1 MSPVLRVL
9 FAPGFFASSPV
20 HVALAI
26 GGIAALVS
34 GVVGTF
40 TVLRG
45 QSYSGHALADLS
57 VTGGSASF
65 LASISP
71 LWGFAATG
79 VLAATVM
86 DMIGVRRPRGRDLA
100 TGIVRGAGLGLAAL
114 FLYWDTT
121 STSTTGAAITIL
133 FGSMFTISSNIVP
146 LVAAFGVPALAII
159 AILYRPLLL
168 SSVSADVAAARGVRV
183 RLAGLAC
190 LIAIA
195 LAVSLAAI
203 TVGAILSTA
212 LLVGPAAI
220 ALRLTSAPGRA
231 VVAAALIAVAATWL
245 GIVLA
250 YDSFSW
256 PPGHDGWP
264 VSFFIVMLIF
274 AGFVAAQLAGR
285 GRGRR
290 ARG

>member
-1 MSPVLRVL
+1 VSWL

-65 LASISP
+65 LGGVSP
-71 LWGFAATG
+71 LWGFAGTG
-79 VLAATVM
+79 VLAAGVM
-86 DMIGVRRPRGRDLA
+86 DMIGIRRPRGRDLA

-114 FLYWDTT
+114 FLYFDTT
-121 STSTTGAAITIL
+121 STSTTGAAVTIL
-133 FGSMFTISSNIVP
+133 FGSMFTISTGIVP
-146 LVAAFGVPALAII
+146 LVAAFGAPALAIVLI
-159 AILYRPLLL
+159 CYRPLLL
-168 SSVSADVAAARGVRV
+168 SSVNADVAAARGVRV
-183 RLAGLAC
+183 RMTGLLC
-190 LIAIA
+190 LVAIA
-195 LAVSLAAI
+195 LAVSLAAM

-220 ALRLTSAPGRA
+220 ALRLTRSPGRA
-231 VVAAALIAVAATWL
+231 TVAAAAIAIVGTWL
-245 GIVLA
+245 GVVLA
-250 YDSFSW
+250 YDSVSW
-256 PPGHDGWP
+256 PPSHRGWP
-264 VSFFIVMLIF
+264 VSFFIVTLIF
-274 AGFVAAQLAGR
+274 LAFLAAQFGGRSRSRDRVAAR
-285 GRGRR
+285 
-290 ARG
+290 

>member
-1 MSPVLRVL
+1 VSSVLRFL

-20 HVALAI
+20 HVALVV
-26 GGIAALVS
+26 GGMAALVS

-45 QSYSGHALADLS
+45 QSYSGHALADLA

-65 LASISP
+65 LASVNP
-71 LWGFAATG
+71 LWGFAGTG
-79 VLAATVM
+79 VIAAGIM
-86 DMIGVRRPRGRDLA
+86 DMIGIRRPRGRDLA

-121 STSTTGAAITIL
+121 STSTTGATITIL
-133 FGSMFTISSNIVP
+133 FGSMFTIGSNAVP
-146 LVAAFGVPALAII
+146 LVAAFGVPALVIVV
-159 AILYRPLLL
+159 ILYRPLLL

-183 RLAGLAC
+183 RLTGLAC
-190 LIAIA
+190 LVAIA
-195 LAVSLAAI
+195 LAVSLAAV

-220 ALRLTSAPGRA
+220 ALRLTSTPGRA
-231 VVAAALIAVAATWL
+231 TVAAAVIAVTMTWV
-245 GIVLA
+245 GVVLA
-250 YDSFSW
+250 YDSFTW
-256 PPGHDGWP
+256 PPSHDGWP
-264 VSFFIVMLIF
+264 VSFFVVTLIF
-274 AGFVAAQLAGR
+274 LGFVAAQLT

-290 ARG
+290 VKG

>member
-65 LASISP
+65 LASLSP

-133 FGSMFTISSNIVP
+133 FGSMFTLSSNIVP

-231 VVAAALIAVAATWL
+231 VVVAALIAVAATWL

-285 GRGRR
+285 GRNRR
-290 ARG
+290 AGG